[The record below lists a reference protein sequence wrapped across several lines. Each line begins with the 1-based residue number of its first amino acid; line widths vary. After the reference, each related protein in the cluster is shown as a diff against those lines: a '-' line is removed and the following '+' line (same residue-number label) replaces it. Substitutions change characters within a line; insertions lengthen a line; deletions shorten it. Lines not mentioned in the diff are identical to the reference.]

1 MTSYLSKVISIS
13 RFPMI
18 CGVVMIHSQIF
29 SKSYIS
35 LFCGEILGR
44 ICVPFFFL
52 ISGYLFFQGYDNTIA
67 SYRKKL
73 SRRVKTILIPY
84 LLWNLI
90 AYIVYAYGTGDMQ
103 PSQFL
108 ESFWIVTGKSG
119 HSPADG
125 PLWFLRTLIF
135 LSVISPVLYV
145 INRKRIIAWISPV
158 IIIAWLFDLPG
169 FHSGMVIAFCW
180 FNLGAWLC
188 LTKFD
193 KAIKAPTYA
202 FAVAVVALYIVMSII
217 ELYTYKQG
225 IVWFHNCVLIMG
237 MLLFFVLPKFSVSRY
252 METLGG
258 ASFFMYCLHEMVIR
272 CIQIIYHSSLSDSCN
287 YLIIVIMTII
297 LCVLAYYLLGQY
309 CPRVLSV
316 LTGSR
321 QKSCYCG

>member
-29 SKSYIS
+29 SQSYIS
-35 LFCGEILGR
+35 LLCGEIYGR

-52 ISGYLFFQGYDNTIA
+52 ISGYLFFQRYENTVV
-67 SYRKKL
+67 SYKKKVGK
-73 SRRVKTILIPY
+73 RVKTMLIPY

-90 AYIVYAYGTGDMQ
+90 AYIIYAYGTGDMQ

-108 ESFWIVTGKSG
+108 ESFWVVTGKSG

-125 PLWFLRTLIF
+125 PLWFLRSLIF

-145 INRKRIIAWISPV
+145 INRKRYFARISPV
-158 IIIAWLFDLPG
+158 IVIAWLFDLPG
-169 FHSGMVIAFCW
+169 FQSGMIIGFCW

-188 LTKFD
+188 ITKLD
-193 KAIKAPTYA
+193 NAIKTPTCA
-202 FAVAVVALYIVMSII
+202 FAIVIVVLYILMATI
-217 ELYTYKQG
+217 ELYIHDLN
-225 IVWFHNCVLIMG
+225 IVWFHNCVMIIG

-252 METLGG
+252 LEHIGG

-272 CIQIIYHSSLSDSCN
+272 CIQIMYHSPLSDSCN

-297 LCVLAYYLLGQY
+297 VCVLIYYLLGRY
-309 CPRVLSV
+309 CPKGLHI

-321 QKSCYCG
+321 Q